1 MSTPVW
7 QPGTL
12 YLPGA
17 ITTPRTTDVVI
28 TEQPNNNSFEDGL
41 THWNITGEACSDIDA
56 QAAAAV
62 STSEAF
68 DGAQSA
74 TVEPLAGDGTG
85 PQSPAGKPVAFVIF
99 TNDFLATVTPG
110 QKIDFKCRFWHL
122 FVPNVADVYA
132 FSGGCRIAWFDASHT
147 FIKYSFADTCS
158 AGIAAPTTP
167 GMFAFQDGVWV
178 TISGTGVAPAGAAY
192 AAAVAVIASTDYSSQ
207 AWYADEYTWD
217 YTHQGFPS
225 GLVFVATQAGP
236 GTSASVEPAWPVN
249 VGGSVQ
255 DGGVTWEG
263 EDASQITW
271 TAQSILTSGG
281 TEPVWPLTVGGAVAD
296 DTIEWIGTDGR
307 VTDPN
312 CPQSKIVMLGASKV
326 FAADGDI
333 VKFSA
338 TTNAQ
343 DWSSSNDAGFIPFGL
358 NTYGNEPISAMG
370 LYRSNLVIANS
381 LGYQMWQIDPDPANI
396 AILDAEPVGFP
407 YNKTLQPVNN
417 DLVGCTQVGLRNI
430 GTAGAAG
437 NMQAGQFGKNVDPIV
452 KALLKQVVSLGY
464 EPRALF
470 NPGTGQYF
478 LLIGPSAVILTING
492 ASTMSWSRYLF
503 PDTITDW
510 TILSGQLYLRAGD
523 LVWRLSADTLLDDT
537 LEDSTQGGTNA
548 GYRGYV
554 AWHYCDFGPIGYDK
568 DIEGFDLTIGKLDE
582 DYTQIVSNDI
592 TCNIT
597 FGYNQSNLEEVT
609 EPYTVDGDTVPGTM
623 IPMPLIAP
631 TLQLRLDFG
640 TGQDWGWAA
649 TNIYITGVLPS

>member
-1 MSTPVW
+1 MSTPLW

-17 ITTPRTTDVVI
+17 VVTPRSNTVVI
-28 TEQPNNNSFEDGL
+28 SEQPNNNSFEDGL
-41 THWNITGEACSDIDA
+41 THWNVTGEACSNTDA
-56 QAAAAV
+56 QAAATV
-62 STSEAF
+62 STSESF

-85 PQSPAGKPVAFVIF
+85 PESPSGKPVAFVVF
-99 TNDFLATVTPG
+99 TNDFMADVKPG
-110 QKIDFKCRFWHL
+110 QTIAFKCRFWHL
-122 FVPNVADVYA
+122 FIPDTAQVYA
-132 FSGGCRIAWFDASHT
+132 FSGGCRIAWYNASNQ
-147 FIKYSFADTCS
+147 FISYSFADTCS
-158 AGIAAPTTP
+158 AGIKAPTTP

-178 TISGTGVAPAGAAY
+178 TISGTGTAPAGAAF

-207 AWYADEYTWD
+207 AWYADEYTWN
-217 YTHQGFPS
+217 YTHQGYPA
-225 GLVFVATQAGP
+225 GLVFVATQSIP
-236 GTSASVEPAWPVN
+236 GTSGATEPVWPVTVGASVTDN
-249 VGGSVQ
+249 T
-255 DGGVTWEG
+255 VTWEG
-263 EDASQITW
+263 EDASQIVW
-271 TAQSILTSGG
+271 TGESILVSGT
-281 TEPVWPLTVGGAVAD
+281 TEPKWPLQVGGAVAD
-296 DTIEWIGTDGR
+296 NTIEWIGTDGR

-312 CPQSKIVMLGASKV
+312 CPQSKIVALGAAKV

-333 VKFSA
+333 VRFCA

-358 NTYGNEPISAMG
+358 NTYGNEAISAMG

-381 LGYQMWQIDPDPANI
+381 LGYQMWQIDPDPANM

-437 NMQAGQFGKNVDPIV
+437 NMQAGQFGKNVDPLV
-452 KALLKQVVSLGY
+452 LALLKQITALGY
-464 EPRALF
+464 EPRGLF
-470 NPGTGQYF
+470 NPGTGQYW
-478 LLIGPSAVILTING
+478 LLIGPTAIALTING
-492 ASTMSWSRYLF
+492 ASTMSWSRYTF

-510 TILSGQLYLRAGD
+510 TVLSGQLYVRASD
-523 LVWRLSADTLLDDT
+523 LVWRLSVDTLVDDT
-537 LEDSTQGGTNA
+537 LETSTEGGDNV

-554 AWHYCDFGPIGYDK
+554 AWHYLDLGPTGYDK
-568 DIEGFDLTIGKLDE
+568 DIEGFDLTVGKLDE
-582 DYTQIVSNDI
+582 SFTQIESNDI

-597 FGYNQSNLEEVT
+597 FGYNQSNPQEVT
-609 EPYTVDGDTVPGTM
+609 EPYTVTGDTVPGTM

-631 TLQLRLDFG
+631 TLQMRLDFG